1 MEYVARKG
9 AVAFICGCTTLLFT
23 YPFDLALTK
32 LSLDYGSPKDRV
44 YKGIFS
50 SMKQTVS
57 LHGFRALYKGFLLS
71 SLSTV
76 PFFAT
81 FGLSLRG
88 FQELK
93 ASTDSL
99 SGYEIASA
107 SLIAH
112 IINYPL
118 DTLR

>member
-1 MEYVARKG
+1 MALISG
-9 AVAFICGCTTLLFT
+9 FATLIFT
-23 YPFDLALTK
+23 YPLDLALTK
-32 LSLDYGSPKDRV
+32 LSLDYGNTKSRT
-44 YKGIFS
+44 YKGIFN

-57 LHGFRALYKGFLLS
+57 LHGFRALYKGFIFS
-71 SLSTV
+71 TLSTV

-88 FQELK
+88 LQELK

-112 IINYPL
+112 IANYPL
-118 DTLR
+118 DTLK